1 MAEGVSVTSEQL
13 KDTFRDSY
21 VDSPNH
27 ASSNG
32 SATKITTSNVSN
44 DPSIE
49 TPPTDSNQ
57 KNDDWVDFK
66 LEPDRSETP
75 PNDEEDD
82 DDDDDDSDE
91 GESKSLPNSLQET
104 KEKNWEK
111 FDSNETNPHRGSSE
125 GLVIK
130 KRAASVEDIEVSLSS
145 GPRIGVDSETKRTE
159 WTALG
164 DAFAKNKFGSGDLT
178 ESNLPFRRTQSLRP
192 DAHRAVRIVD
202 ALRQR
207 RFSNASLDKEIQQ
220 RFCNE
225 DELTRKFKLGREWDV
240 YLKLNKRIPGTKTKW
255 LPVKVSVK
263 DGVLSVK
270 KGAIPPS
277 GSGKNIEFS
286 PSGIEDIILQH
297 NHKVTNPIPRAFTK
311 KKKVHQIKIQK
322 TVVQERRTLKRF
334 LMMEHVVSAHTLM
347 KFGAHD
353 PTLVQN
359 ISEAI
364 NEAVRQLPVL
374 RAKGVA
380 YRMNEIFVDVKESS
394 EILMNCDGAV
404 LDRKSLIRVFVQ
416 GFLTGAPDCKLVL
429 NDVEAML
436 LQGKA
441 SFPQTMSRQVRLHD
455 VVLHPCVNADLYKTT
470 REMCF
475 QPVDGST
482 FELFRCSVD
491 PYISPP
497 INVSCLMEY
506 NQTQHTVRI
515 TSSFVVRKKHN
526 LQQRPITDLVI
537 KFPVP
542 TSWSNLFL
550 TETKFGQQRTIGSTA
565 SLRGSFRRKIKTRE
579 CQIETHLG
587 SAKYEPE
594 HQAIMWRLGT
604 YSNSSQ
610 PHTFTCDI
618 QLKTSMQKPDVQ
630 NEQAIVTYTVPGS
643 STGIVIKGLNVDGEA
658 KPETWVK
665 FEIQYKYSV
674 QMFPDLSID

>member
-1 MAEGVSVTSEQL
+1 MAEGGVTEEV
-13 KDTFRDSY
+13 TNCFRDSF
-21 VDSPNH
+21 VGSPSH

-32 SATKITTSNVSN
+32 SPIKTTSSN
-44 DPSIE
+44 ISTDPSIE
-49 TPPTDSNQ
+49 IPPTNSDQ
-57 KNDDWVDFK
+57 KRDDWVDFK

-75 PNDEEDD
+75 PNDDDEEDD
-82 DDDDDDSDE
+82 DIDG
-91 GESKSLPNSLQET
+91 GESKSLPDLLQET
-104 KEKNWEK
+104 KENNWEK
-111 FDSNETNPHRGSSE
+111 FDSNGDGKDRHHGSSE
-125 GLVIK
+125 VIK
-130 KRAASVEDIEVSLSS
+130 KRATSAEDLEVP
-145 GPRIGVDSETKRTE
+145 GPRIGVDNETKQTE
-159 WTALG
+159 WTALN
-164 DAFAKNKFGSGDLT
+164 DAFTKNRFGSGDLT
-178 ESNLPFRRTQSLRP
+178 ESNLPFRRTQSMRP
-192 DAHRAVRIVD
+192 DAHRSVRIVD

-225 DELTRKFKLGREWDV
+225 DDLTRMFKLGREWDV

-255 LPVKVSVK
+255 LPVKVMVK

-270 KGAIPPS
+270 KGAMPPS
-277 GSGKNIEFS
+277 GRGKNIEFS
-286 PSGIEDIILQH
+286 PSGIEDVILQH
-297 NHKVTNPIPRAFTK
+297 NHKLTKPIPRVFTK
-311 KKKVHQIKIQK
+311 HKKVHQIKLQK
-322 TVVQERRTLKRF
+322 TVVQEKRTLKRF

-347 KFGAHD
+347 KFGSQD
-353 PTLVQN
+353 PSLVQN
-359 ISEAI
+359 ITEAI

-429 NDVEAML
+429 NDVEASL
-436 LQGKA
+436 LQGMA

-470 REMCF
+470 REMRF

-482 FELFRCSVD
+482 FELFRCAID

-506 NQTQHTVRI
+506 NQTQHSVRI

-526 LQQRPITDLVI
+526 LQQRPITDLII

-542 TSWSNLFL
+542 TSWSSIFL

-604 YSNSSQ
+604 YSNSTQ
-610 PHTFTCDI
+610 PHTFICDI
-618 QLKTSMQKPDVQ
+618 QLKSSIQKPDVQ
-630 NEQAIVTYTVPGS
+630 TEQAIVTYTVPGS
-643 STGIVIKGLNVDGEA
+643 STGIVIKGLSVDGDT

-665 FEIQYKYSV
+665 FEIQYKYNV